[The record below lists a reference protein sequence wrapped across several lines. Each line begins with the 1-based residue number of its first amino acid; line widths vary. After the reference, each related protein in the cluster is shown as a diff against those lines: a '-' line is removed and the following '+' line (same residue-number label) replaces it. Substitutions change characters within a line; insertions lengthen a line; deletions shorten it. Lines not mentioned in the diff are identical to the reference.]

1 MADDILQGL
10 DEAQV
15 KLLAEQ
21 CILVDENDKN
31 IGAASKKD
39 CHLNSNIEQGKDRT
53 CIKPGEGDSRSCWVV
68 MCYWENETLNWDIK
82 LWKYDCL

>member
-1 MADDILQGL
+1 MADDILQNL

-21 CILVDENDKN
+21 CILVDENDKP

-39 CHLNSNIEQGKDRT
+39 CHLNKNIEQG
-53 CIKPGEGDSRSCWVV
+53 E
-68 MCYWENETLNWDIK
+68 
-82 LWKYDCL
+82 

>member
-1 MADDILQGL
+1 MADDILQNL

-21 CILVDENDKN
+21 CILVDEHDKP

-39 CHLNSNIEQGKDRT
+39 CHLNKNIEQGEYKGSHLT
-53 CIKPGEGDSRSCWVV
+53 KIKKVDSWFVHA
-68 MCYWENETLNWDIK
+68 LKFIG
-82 LWKYDCL
+82 